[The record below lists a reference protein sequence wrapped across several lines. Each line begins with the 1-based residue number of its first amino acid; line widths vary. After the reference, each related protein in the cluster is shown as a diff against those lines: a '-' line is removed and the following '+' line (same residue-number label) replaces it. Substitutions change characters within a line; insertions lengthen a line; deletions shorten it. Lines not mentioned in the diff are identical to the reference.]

1 MKDNDEVR
9 NYINNNE
16 DFKFKY
22 YDLYSIIN
30 YIKEK
35 IKKTELENDFSY
47 EFNKFYKKKD
57 IKFLLKNGNIA
68 RKLKIK
74 TNDVG
79 EFNENKFL
87 LWKQIIKNTIDSLT
101 INHDEERI
109 IEFIKDTITNN
120 LVYSYDYDYISEL
133 LVILKENHGINLSDI
148 IYIVII
154 NLNNK
159 DIVKEG
165 LISLNAHFL
174 KNFILVIVKY
184 SQKKNLKNL
193 LSNFNISNKEEQNKI
208 KENGKKEKIT
218 EDFGLPHIVIWV
230 KETPYRSTLRDPR
243 GKAEPTIGAGH
254 CKSSQ
259 TRLTQWDS
267 YSVRNIENLERKNR
281 EDMILVGVD
290 PETFGMISQRLNNP
304 G

>member
-57 IKFLLKNGNIA
+57 IKFLLKNGNIV

-120 LVYSYDYDYISEL
+120 LVYSYDYDNISEL

-165 LISLNAHFL
+165 C
-174 KNFILVIVKY
+174 
-184 SQKKNLKNL
+184 
-193 LSNFNISNKEEQNKI
+193 
-208 KENGKKEKIT
+208 IT
-218 EDFGLPHIVIWV
+218 I
-230 KETPYRSTLRDPR
+230 
-243 GKAEPTIGAGH
+243 
-254 CKSSQ
+254 
-259 TRLTQWDS
+259 
-267 YSVRNIENLERKNR
+267 N
-281 EDMILVGVD
+281 
-290 PETFGMISQRLNNP
+290 
-304 G
+304 

>member
-57 IKFLLKNGNIA
+57 IKFLLKNGNIV

-87 LWKQIIKNTIDSLT
+87 LWKQSFCEDKK
-101 INHDEERI
+101 I

-120 LVYSYDYDYISEL
+120 LVYSYDYGNYKYKFLDKYNISEL

-165 LISLNAHFL
+165 C
-174 KNFILVIVKY
+174 
-184 SQKKNLKNL
+184 
-193 LSNFNISNKEEQNKI
+193 
-208 KENGKKEKIT
+208 IT
-218 EDFGLPHIVIWV
+218 I
-230 KETPYRSTLRDPR
+230 
-243 GKAEPTIGAGH
+243 
-254 CKSSQ
+254 
-259 TRLTQWDS
+259 
-267 YSVRNIENLERKNR
+267 N
-281 EDMILVGVD
+281 
-290 PETFGMISQRLNNP
+290 
-304 G
+304 